1 MATAPAAAW
10 VFELEGKDEGTHS
23 LSDNLIFHMPER
35 LATKAMGW
43 EEEEGGGQDRETG
56 RSGMTHE
63 RWLDMPEEQ
72 KKSGRRGCNLD

>member
-1 MATAPAAAW
+1 MATAPAAAC
-10 VFELEGKDEGTHS
+10 VFELEGNDEGTHS

-72 KKSGRRGCNLD
+72 EKAEIEGVI